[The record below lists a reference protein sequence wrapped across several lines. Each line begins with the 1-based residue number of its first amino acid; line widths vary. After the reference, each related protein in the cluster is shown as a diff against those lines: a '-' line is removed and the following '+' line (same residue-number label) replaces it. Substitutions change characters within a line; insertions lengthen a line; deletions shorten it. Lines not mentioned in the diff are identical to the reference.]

1 MKISGFTFIR
11 NGATLGYPFVASIRS
26 LLPLCDE
33 VIVNVPR
40 STDDTL
46 EQVKAMGDP
55 RIRIIESAWDETQ
68 RTAGLALSM
77 NESLGAT
84 KAPPRDAD

>member
-46 EQVKAMGDP
+46 EQVEAIGDP
-55 RIRIIESAWDETQ
+55 EIRVLETEWD
-68 RTAGLALSM
+68 
-77 NESLGAT
+77 GAQ
-84 KAPPRDAD
+84 PCFV